1 MNMPIEV
8 EQESPL
14 YDLKLVS
21 LEVGNKY
28 NLS

>member
-8 EQESPL
+8 EQESLL